1 MILTMCY
8 ESSLMNFLLGN
19 FVQALKAKYVKNH
32 SLLKQ
37 NIFLGKKKIPAIAEP
52 EKHGTLLIAPRT
64 GKLRDLLDTLDPKD
78 ETLTIQV

>member
-1 MILTMCY
+1 MILTMCS
-8 ESSLMNFLLGN
+8 ESSLMHFLLGN
-19 FVQALKAKYVKNH
+19 FVRALKAKNVKNR

-37 NIFLGKKKIPAIAEP
+37 NIFWGKKIPAIAEP